1 MRRRSKIDSDRQA
14 QGNTKV
20 ENYRPNIRPHLE
32 WFNRSYDELYDRM
45 GDSQYPQVARRFW
58 MELIE
63 LMEEFRQRVFVSATR
78 LEGR

>member
-1 MRRRSKIDSDRQA
+1 MIDSDRKA
-14 QGNTKV
+14 QGNTKL
-20 ENYRPNIRPHLE
+20 ENYRPNIKPHLE

-63 LMEEFRQRVFVSATR
+63 LMEEFRQRVFVSAPR